1 MRGQGLSFVSL
12 LGNLSNDYDD
22 GSKNVTD
29 EFAFLKN
36 SVVVILTRIKF
47 KILVLQTKKVSL

>member
-12 LGNLSNDYDD
+12 LGSLSNDYDE

-29 EFAFLKN
+29 KFAFLKN

-47 KILVLQTKKVSL
+47 KI